1 MEKILKLELWGI
13 LFIVIL
19 GIILHFTFDWSG
31 KNFFVALFSAVNES
45 VWEHLK
51 LAVMP
56 AIFWML
62 IEMKFLREKPSN
74 FLFAK
79 TKGIYLMPFLI
90 IVFFYSTK
98 AILGKDYLFLDILIF
113 ILAVILGQLF
123 SYKLMF
129 WRELPKIFNKIA
141 LIFLIILLFSFFI
154 FTFFPFRIFLFQDPI
169 FLEYGIIK

>member
-1 MEKILKLELWGI
+1 MNKILKLELWGI

-62 IEMKFLREKPSN
+62 IEMRFLRKKPSN

-90 IVFFYSTK
+90 IIFFYLYK
-98 AILGKDYLFLDILIF
+98 AILGKNYLILDILIF

-129 WRELPKIFNKIA
+129 WRELPKILNKIA
-141 LIFLIILLFSFFI
+141 LIFLIILLVSFVI
-154 FTFFPFRIFLFQDPI
+154 FTFYPPNVFLFKNP
-169 FLEYGIIK
+169 F